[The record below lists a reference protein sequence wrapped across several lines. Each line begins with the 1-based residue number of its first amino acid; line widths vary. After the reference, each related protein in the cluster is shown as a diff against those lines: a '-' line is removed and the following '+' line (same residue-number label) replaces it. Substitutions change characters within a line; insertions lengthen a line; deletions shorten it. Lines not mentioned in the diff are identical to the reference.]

1 MQQQRHDAARA
12 PPPGVHPP
20 AFLFARLLLKTFV
33 CIHCDGWRANCTMG
47 NFCSSGRNPEAK
59 KNKILGEAQRA
70 VEERRLQ
77 EARKKQLLDKYFK
90 AHLEAKQHDDAA
102 ELEPDESKKRDE
114 LQLARD
120 CVQVMRDFKIE
131 TNFTPQKLAREEPVF
146 QDEAWMEYLDVAGI
160 QVSRLVEMSSEAD
173 AIYARCSHL
182 SATPSDAIGRALV
195 KTRETADAARRATV
209 DIAEKASGAAR
220 RVTMDL
226 AAGLAP
232 GRS

>member
-1 MQQQRHDAARA
+1 
-12 PPPGVHPP
+12 
-20 AFLFARLLLKTFV
+20 
-33 CIHCDGWRANCTMG
+33 MG

-59 KNKILGEAQRA
+59 KSKILGEAQRA
-70 VEERRLQ
+70 VEERRSH
-77 EARKKQLLDKYFK
+77 EARKKQLLDTYFK

-102 ELEPDESKKRDE
+102 EAEPDENKKRAE
-114 LQLARD
+114 LQRARD
-120 CVQVMRDFKIE
+120 CVQAINDFKLE
-131 TNFTPQKLAREEPVF
+131 TGFKPQKLARDEPVF

-182 SATPSDAIGRALV
+182 SATPSDAIGRALL
-195 KTRETADAARRATV
+195 KTRETADAARRASV
-209 DIAEKASGAAR
+209 DIAERAHGAAR

-226 AAGLAP
+226 ASGLAP